1 MHSRPQNS
9 EPQEAAAWAARLTA
23 VEELVTHLQRT
34 VEDLHHV
41 VLAQQKQLDACDARL
56 RRLERDVQT
65 VAARSASSATQRK
78 NGRRTTNGPSLSLGR
93 SPDGYG
99 AL

>member
-65 VAARSASSATQRK
+65 VARSVGEQRDPEEE
-78 NGRRTTNGPSLSLGR
+78 RP
-93 SPDGYG
+93 PHY
-99 AL
+99 